1 MIPLCID
8 CDGTLVRSDLFIEAL
23 VRVLLR
29 KPWFILILPFWL
41 FQGRHVL
48 KYKVAEL
55 CDIDVSNIPLR
66 QEVLEYALAEKSRG
80 ARLYLVTAA
89 CERHARQIAEHLDFF
104 DEIFHSTSEK
114 NLKGETKAAMLAE
127 KFGKGGFSY
136 IGDSHADLPVW
147 KEAGSAIVVGGSSD
161 FFASV
166 QRINP
171 KSTHLSPKKTT
182 LKDWLKLIRVHQ
194 WAKNL
199 IIFVPLVTAHQFFN
213 PSYLAASLA
222 AFFSLSF
229 VASATYILNDLI
241 DLDHDRAHKTKKH
254 RPLASGAVVIPSG
267 VALGVLI
274 FVAGVLIAAFLPI
287 TFWLCL
293 AIYVA
298 ATLSYS
304 FYLKKVALIDAILLA
319 GLYTLRLLIGHAATG
334 VPISVWLLAF
344 SIFLFFSLA
353 LVKRFVEISESKA
366 IAVHSA
372 PIRGRGYCAE
382 DYWLVGALGVA
393 CGALSVLVLI
403 LYVNSPEVRIL
414 YSSPILL
421 MLLAPIFLYWIGR
434 VWLLAARGR
443 MNEDP
448 VLFALR
454 DKASY
459 AVGLATIMVIFFAS
473 GSK

>member
-8 CDGTLVRSDLFIEAL
+8 CDGTLVRSDLFIESL

-29 KPWFILILPFWL
+29 KPWFIPILPLWL

-89 CERHARQIAEHLDFF
+89 CERHARQIAQHLDFF

-114 NLKGETKAAMLAE
+114 NLKGEIKAAMLAE

-147 KEAGSAIVVGGSSD
+147 KESGSAIVVGGSSD

-171 KSTHLSPKKTT
+171 KATHLSPKKTP
-182 LKDWLKLIRVHQ
+182 LNDWIKLIRVHQ

-254 RPLASGAVVIPSG
+254 RPLASGAVGILRGAALAVILF
-267 VALGVLI
+267 ALGVS
-274 FVAGVLIAAFLPI
+274 IAVFLPPEVG
-287 TFWLCL
+287 LCL
-293 AIYVA
+293 AVYVA
-298 ATLSYS
+298 LTLSYS
-304 FYLKKVALIDAILLA
+304 FGLKKVEVVDAVVLA

-353 LVKRFVEISESKA
+353 LVKRFVEIGELRAAPTRSAA
-366 IAVHSA
+366 IQ
-372 PIRGRGYCAE
+372 GRGYCAE
-382 DYWLVGALGVA
+382 DYSLVGSLGVS
-393 CGALSVLVLI
+393 CGVLSVLVLI

-434 VWLLAARGR
+434 VWLLAARGH

-459 AVGLATIMVIFFAS
+459 AVGLLALLVMFLAS
-473 GSK
+473 GGK